1 MFIYQQ
7 RNENLLQF
15 EIETAFT
22 NKATCFDRSSNS
34 IFESSCPP
42 HRERCKKPVFFLLV
56 CRESSILSIPTY
68 PHINK
73 NNNKILW
80 GACFSILH
88 LNFTY
93 DEYFKKVIKS
103 PERALIRKAMKNGF
117 YVQRIEYDDYLEQIK
132 AINTSKA
139 MRGGHEMDKDY
150 INPKKRDVL
159 IKPINPHIYTYGCF
173 NPEGTLVAYYMFERF
188 TNFYHTVKGIGHSEY
203 LNMGI
208 MNYLFAYS
216 VSDLAK
222 RQPDMLLV
230 YGGMGTDGL
239 SRFKKNVGCIGS
251 SIIYSG
257 KKESFRVLKHFI
269 KRYHLHNDTALNYVT
284 DYIY

>member
-1 MFIYQQ
+1 MKIYYNLKLRLLLLIKPHALIGHQTVYLNLPAPPIG
-7 RNENLLQF
+7 RDAKSLYFFYWFAENLQYFPYQL
-15 EIETAFT
+15 
-22 NKATCFDRSSNS
+22 
-34 IFESSCPP
+34 
-42 HRERCKKPVFFLLV
+42 
-56 CRESSILSIPTY
+56 IPIST
-68 PHINK
+68 HINK